1 MNEQEQMLTSV
12 MNCRRVDLYVDKKE
26 MTPVQERQYARMLK
40 RRQQGEPLQYIIGHC
55 EFLNTKLFVNEH
67 VLIPRPET
75 ELLVE
80 MAVQKLRMTTRR
92 PLRILD
98 LGTGS
103 GNIAIAIA
111 KRIYECHVDAVDI
124 SREAIMVARHNA
136 EKNFV
141 QKKTTFI
148 WCDMFNWLGLDEDL
162 IKPYDMIISN
172 PPYIPSADVAGLPAD
187 VQREPHIALDGGV
200 DGLAYYRGIIAAAG
214 KFLKPDGYLML
225 EIGEEQSAA
234 LKAVFKQYS
243 DFQKVFVFRDYTDA
257 DRFLCAQY
265 VPDTTANN

>member
-12 MNCRRVDLYVDKKE
+12 MNCRRVDLYVDQKE
-26 MTPVQERQYARMLK
+26 MTPAQQRQYSRMLE
-40 RRQQGEPLQYIIGHC
+40 RREQGEPLQYIIGHC

-111 KRIYECHVDAVDI
+111 KRIYECHVTAVDI
-124 SREAIMVARHNA
+124 SREAVMVARGNA

-141 QKKTTFI
+141 QKKTTFV
-148 WCDMFNWLGLDEDL
+148 WADMFRFLALGEDV
-162 IKPYDMIISN
+162 ITKYDMIISN
-172 PPYIPSADVAGLPAD
+172 PPYIRSSDVARLPAD
-187 VQREPHIALDGGV
+187 VQREPHVALDGGL
-200 DGLAYYRGIIAAAG
+200 DGLAYYRGIVAQAA
-214 KFLKPDGYLML
+214 KFLNPDGYVMF

-234 LKAVFKQYS
+234 LKALFEQYPGFKN
-243 DFQKVFVFRDYTDA
+243 VFVFRDYTDA

-265 VPDTTANN
+265 KGTEAANN